1 MISYNSLTFLRFRF
15 RERVYWITRARSTGS
30 EKGREIQLIGE
41 KFGFVSACDIDRK
54 RWKNRSTKSVAKRV
68 SNRPWNVC
76 RRVIQESEG
85 AKVRDSRSEHRIVGY
100 WPRLE
105 NLLMTFL
112 KLLAAIF
119 GRSIWPPECRRGQQ
133 RRASQY
139 GLVGCVKLAPE
150 VISPS
155 RWSHRNGY
163 YLLFPFL
170 ERNQTA
176 SSTMESRVNFLLIFL
191 LTWTLIT

>member
-1 MISYNSLTFLRFRF
+1 MISDNSLTFLRFRF

-76 RRVIQESEG
+76 RKIDGKWGSEG
-85 AKVRDSRSEHRIVGY
+85 ERFPKRAPNRRILATPREPLNDISEIARGNIRPVD
-100 WPRLE
+100 
-105 NLLMTFL
+105 
-112 KLLAAIF
+112 LA
-119 GRSIWPPECRRGQQ
+119 SWVSQ
-133 RRASQY
+133 RATTSQY